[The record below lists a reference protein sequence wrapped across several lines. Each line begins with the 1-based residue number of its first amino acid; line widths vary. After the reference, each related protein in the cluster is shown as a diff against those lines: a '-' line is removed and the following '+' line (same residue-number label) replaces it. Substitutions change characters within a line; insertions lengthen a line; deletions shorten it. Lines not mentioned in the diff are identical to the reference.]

1 MKVAQLIEELQMMD
15 QEAEV
20 HFAYNYG
27 DHWRTTV
34 APRIDNISEGY
45 VKFSDY
51 HRMDKLVD
59 EEDMFDED
67 TGEEKEGARRVIIL
81 E

>member
-1 MKVAQLIEELQMMD
+1 MKVSQLIEQLQCMD
-15 QEAEV
+15 AEAEV

-34 APRIDNISEGY
+34 APKVNQVFGGVVQYSE
-45 VKFSDY
+45 Y

-59 EEDMFDED
+59 EDDMYDE
-67 TGEEKEGARRVIIL
+67 EGDYNEAVRRVAVI